1 MDTTTRKEELQVFD
15 KEVDYRLAKWIL
27 AGMLQAGNISESE
40 MRKAWKKIAEH
51 YSPPFLELE
60 DYDRKI
66 GDGVIVSGR

>member
-1 MDTTTRKEELQVFD
+1 MDTTTREEWQVFD

-27 AGMLQAGNISESE
+27 AGMLQDGIIGEIE
-40 MRKAWKKIAEH
+40 MRKAWKVMAEH
-51 YSPPFLELE
+51 YNPPFLEIE

>member
-1 MDTTTRKEELQVFD
+1 MFD

-27 AGMLQAGNISESE
+27 AGMLQAGIISESE

-66 GDGVIVSGR
+66 GDGVIVSGGYTETSDF

>member
-1 MDTTTRKEELQVFD
+1 MFD

-27 AGMLQAGNISESE
+27 AGMLQAGIISESE

-51 YSPPFLELE
+51 YSPLFLELE